1 MYSVPWKISN
11 MDCFA
16 KMVRYWKGFWTH
28 HSSYFWYTML
38 PNAFLVALR
47 KFQTMLC
54 FTSLVDHRCKK
65 TNIKTNKKET
75 ENETNRNLRNKKTKQ
90 KLSVLFNYTS
100 MLQIWGNFSDPS
112 RLRACAYPATLSK
125 KALLITFL
133 WESFEILRR
142 SYSLSLP
149 DRLLSFRPKSY
160 FIRGTVI

>member
-28 HSSYFWYTML
+28 HSSYFSYTML

-54 FTSLVDHRCKK
+54 FASLVDHRCKK

-75 ENETNRNLRNKKTKQ
+75 ENETNRNLRNKKTKR
-90 KLSVLFNYTS
+90 KLSVPFKYVYASNLGQLQWPKPIVGMRVSCNFIKKGFVNNISLRIFWNLTEELFFITT
-100 MLQIWGNFSDPS
+100 
-112 RLRACAYPATLSK
+112 RPASSVQT
-125 KALLITFL
+125 
-133 WESFEILRR
+133 
-142 SYSLSLP
+142 
-149 DRLLSFRPKSY
+149 
-160 FIRGTVI
+160 